1 MKKRNSGPGTAKSI
15 DAELRERFGISTLAL
30 MENAGRAVAA
40 EALRM
45 IKGAG
50 SVAVVCGKGNN
61 GGDGFVCARHLMAAG
76 LRPDVYM
83 AGKAAEARDEAGVN
97 LDILRRLGK
106 KIIEAEGP
114 EGPNISIFKRRIS
127 RYNLIVDA
135 LLGVGLRGE
144 VRGIYKEMIERI
156 NASGVPVISVDIPSG
171 LDADTGKIL
180 GACVKARKTVT
191 FISGKRGMRIEQ
203 GPRMCGEIVVD
214 TLGVPL
220 SAVKSIWEEYEK
232 NSGEMRAL

>member
-1 MKKRNSGPGTAKSI
+1 MRKRDSRLGTVKTI
-15 DAELRERFGISTLAL
+15 DAELWERFGISTLAL
-30 MENAGRAVAA
+30 MENAGRAVAV

-50 SVAVVCGKGNN
+50 TVAVVCGKGNN

-76 LRPDVYM
+76 LQPDVYI
-83 AGKAAEARDEAGVN
+83 AGKAAEARDEAAAN
-97 LDILRRLGK
+97 LDILRRLGQ
-106 KIIEAEGP
+106 KIIEVEGQ
-114 EGPNISIFKRRIS
+114 NLSIFKRRIL

-156 NASGVPVISVDIPSG
+156 NASGIPVISVDIPSG

-191 FISGKRGMRIEQ
+191 FIAEKRGMRREQ
-203 GPRMCGEIVVD
+203 GLRMCGKIIVD
-214 TLGVPL
+214 TLGVPF
-220 SAVKSIWEEYEK
+220 SAFRHC
-232 NSGEMRAL
+232 GESRHRRWRTTKQSRF

>member
-1 MKKRNSGPGTAKSI
+1 MRKRNSSTGTAKTI

-50 SVAVVCGKGNN
+50 TVAVMCGKGNN
-61 GGDGFVCARHLMAAG
+61 GGDGFVCARHLMSAG
-76 LRPDVYM
+76 LHPDVYM
-83 AGKAAEARDEAGVN
+83 AGKAAEARDEAAAN

-106 KIIEAEGP
+106 KIVEI
-114 EGPNISIFKRRIS
+114 EGPNLSIFKRRIL

-180 GACVKARKTVT
+180 GECVKARKTVT
-191 FISGKRGMRIEQ
+191 FIAGKRGMRIDQ
-203 GPRMCGEIVVD
+203 GPQMCGKIVVE
-214 TLGVPL
+214 TLGVPF
-220 SAVKSIWEEYEK
+220 SALKFYDF
-232 NSGEMRAL
+232 